1 MLHLWGLYLWGLTF
15 VVLKELRVAQGG
27 REGRGHASRG
37 AGGRVGVLVA
47 YWWLG
52 LSSPDY
58 R

>member
-1 MLHLWGLYLWGLTF
+1 VLHLGPIWGLTF
-15 VVLKELRVAQGG
+15 VELKELRVAQGG
-27 REGRGHASRG
+27 REGRGQASRG

>member
-1 MLHLWGLYLWGLTF
+1 MLHLWGLYLGPHF
-15 VVLKELRVAQGG
+15 CGAQGAPRGTRGEG
-27 REGRGHASRG
+27 REGAGV

-52 LSSPDY
+52 LGSPDY